1 MQNQGPRGPIASP
14 GTEVHRIKKPE
25 LNYCY
30 FPVLMKTVRESWNQG
45 PQDVISRLHRCVIS

>member
-30 FPVLMKTVRESWNQG
+30 FPVLMKTVRESWNRG
-45 PQDVISRLHRCVIS
+45 PQDVISRLH